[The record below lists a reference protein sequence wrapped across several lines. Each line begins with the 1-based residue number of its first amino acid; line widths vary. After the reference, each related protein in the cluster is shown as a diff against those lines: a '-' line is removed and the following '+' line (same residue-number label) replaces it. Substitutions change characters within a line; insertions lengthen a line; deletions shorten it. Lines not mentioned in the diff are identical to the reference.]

1 MSARARLK
9 AWLERP
15 FVKAGVQAGMSLI
28 EIIIVIALMGTLMTI
43 VISKL
48 TGTQDKAME
57 DAARLSMQQMDQTL
71 QMYKVHN
78 NRFPTT
84 DEGLE
89 ALVTAPA
96 SAKRWRGPYTEKK
109 KLNDPWGNPFSY
121 ESDGQTIKI
130 ISPGHDGQ
138 LGTEDDV
145 IYPNEDG
152 GEAKASE

>member
-1 MSARARLK
+1 MNARAKLK
-9 AWLERP
+9 AWLNRP
-15 FVKAGVQAGMSLI
+15 FVKVGAQAGMSLI

-84 DEGLE
+84 DEGLD
-89 ALVTAPA
+89 ALVTAPS

-121 ESDGQTIKI
+121 ESDGQTFKV
-130 ISPGHDGQ
+130 ISGGSDGQ
-138 LGTEDDV
+138 AGSEDDIV
-145 IYPNEDG
+145 YPAEE
-152 GEAKASE
+152 GEAKGE